1 MSQVITHLGQA
12 VASESSRWGGS
23 PGPLVVTALVR
34 SDWAA
39 TLQVLLARTA
49 HAALWSRTSGPRR
62 IEGRASA
69 GGGPLQQNQACH
81 RPRATPTKMCNR
93 QRLIHN
99 PASGMC
105 HQFISLDSSGCT
117 LHSYAPL
124 GHTSPRPLRLGV
136 RAAGSFD
143 GAPPQEKADHF
154 NELHNSGGTLHPLRP
169 LGRTS
174 PRPLRLGVRA
184 AGSFRLR
191 IPEAGCYPAGPPR
204 HADGAS
210 AGSVCLI
217 LRGCPH
223 CRRPSRVRFAGDA
236 PPLTA
241 AGNAAPAPS
250 AARAC
255 FAAPMQVRG
264 RERKMSFR
272 PQSVDLPTAGAM
284 SVCQWTYMRMWQEGG
299 RRATPRIFCIWPL
312 DKNAV
317 IEGGRKPRGAGGLTR
332 PGPAG
337 GPG

>member
-39 TLQVLLARTA
+39 TMQVLLARTA

-69 GGGPLQQNQACH
+69 GGGPLHQNQACH

-93 QRLIHN
+93 QRIIHDR
-99 PASGMC
+99 ASGMC
-105 HQFISLDSSGCT
+105 HQFNSLDSSGCT
-117 LHSYAPL
+117 LHSL
-124 GHTSPRPLRLGV
+124 
-136 RAAGSFD
+136 D
-143 GAPPQEKADHF
+143 
-154 NELHNSGGTLHPLRP
+154 P

-191 IPEAGCYPAGPPR
+191 IPEAGCYPAGPPG

-210 AGSVCLI
+210 AASVCLI

-236 PPLTA
+236 PLPRRSQCPGA
-241 AGNAAPAPS
+241 A
-250 AARAC
+250 
-255 FAAPMQVRG
+255 
-264 RERKMSFR
+264 
-272 PQSVDLPTAGAM
+272 
-284 SVCQWTYMRMWQEGG
+284 W
-299 RRATPRIFCIWPL
+299 L
-312 DKNAV
+312 DKGVCRESLARSLA
-317 IEGGRKPRGAGGLTR
+317 ERCDQGDP
-332 PGPAG
+332 
-337 GPG
+337 